1 MRHALFGASA
11 VLKVSVPGA
20 ALLCAT
26 ALAQD
31 RPAESTAPILTSGA
45 TDVASVTLALKTWFI
60 AGGSTMWG
68 ILFCSVLGLAFLL
81 ERLFRLR
88 RQAFVPVGLAEEANI
103 LWQEGKFKDIEALC
117 DRHRRSTLAKVI
129 RYIVRKR
136 TAPPDLIDTAIGDIA
151 GRALTTH
158 QMLCYP
164 LLAVATIAPLLGLF
178 GTVVGMI
185 ESFETVAAA
194 GAMGD
199 PTLLASGISKAL
211 ITTEFGLIVAIPMLF
226 FYHMIRLRTRQLNQM
241 LEEEAS
247 SLVSDWLIEG
257 EKIRT

>member
-1 MRHALFGASA
+1 MQHTGTVRNTTTKAL
-11 VLKVSVPGA
+11 LLGA
-20 ALLCAT
+20 ALACTT
-26 ALAQD
+26 AIAQD

-45 TDVASVTLALKTWFI
+45 TDIASVTLALKTWFV

-103 LWQEGKFKDIEALC
+103 LWQEGNFKEIEALC
-117 DRHRRSTLAKVI
+117 DRHRKSTLAKVI